1 MFITITGLIENLP
14 TITRKQG
21 YLVKLNRVNEMF
33 EDDFVET
40 LTLDDN
46 NHICGVLN
54 TMDNVLKV
62 ILMIKNEFY
71 PLAVRFGLGVSSDVD
86 TTSHYSLQALNTL
99 EVLRHKKE
107 CALSDVYFKLDEE
120 FETKEIAL
128 NTICKL
134 LYVLEQNWTD
144 KQRSVIHLMIF
155 EEMNQVMIA
164 NEYGVSA
171 SNVQQMLKNGNYFAY
186 KDTLESVYYL
196 TKENTIE

>member
-1 MFITITGLIENLP
+1 MNITITGFIENLP

-21 YLVKLNRVNEMF
+21 YLVKLNRVNDLF
-33 EDDFVET
+33 EGDFVEG
-40 LTLDDN
+40 LTLN
-46 NHICGVLN
+46 EENHIYGVLN
-54 TMDNVLKV
+54 TMDNILKV
-62 ILMIKNEFY
+62 VLMIKNEFY
-71 PLAVRFGLGVSSDVD
+71 PLSVRFGLGVTSDAD
-86 TTSHYSLQALNTL
+86 ISKEYSLQALNTL

-144 KQRSVIHLMIF
+144 KQRNLIHLMIF
-155 EEMNQVMIA
+155 EGMNQATIA
-164 NEYGVSA
+164 NEFGVSA

-186 KDTLESVYYL
+186 KDTLESVYTL
-196 TKENTIE
+196 TRENAIE